1 MSVESYLKR
10 LQGRPRQG
18 VVARFSD
25 LFLVAGVVAIVALM
39 ILPLPALAL
48 DALVAINICFGV
60 MLLLVAIYISTIVEF
75 SVFPS
80 LLLITTLYRL
90 ALSIATTRMILIE
103 GHAGHII
110 DTFGTLVAGGN
121 LVVGLVVFLIITVV
135 QFIVIAKGA
144 ERVAEVAARFSLDAM
159 PGKQLSIDSDL
170 RSGMID
176 KDEAKRRR
184 RVLEMESKLHG
195 SLDGAMKFV
204 KGDAIASI
212 IIVVINLLGGL
223 AIGMLQQGLEFG
235 AAIHKYSILT
245 IGDGMVTQIPALL
258 GAMAAGLIVTR
269 TTDEDSESHLGDA
282 MRRQFAA
289 KPRVFLV
296 AGGIC
301 WLMALVPG
309 FPLVIFLLL
318 GGAAI
323 VTGALL
329 DVDLRARLTRKIAP
343 ARAAADEAKASP
355 AAART
360 RIQEAQPVVPLLLEL
375 DGDNVRRHEGAV
387 LTRGLEEVLEE
398 FELRLG
404 VALPRASFHYGEGV
418 PGEGRGAPR
427 WRLLAFEAPI
437 GAGELSHPADLSEL
451 QDAVRQA
458 LRRNAGLFVGIQEA
472 SNLLTRAGADYPE
485 VVKEAARALPLARI
499 AEVMRRLA
507 EEEVPLRNQRDILEA
522 LADAGQ
528 REKDPFALTEFA
540 RVALRRQISHR
551 YAPDGALKA
560 VVLEPP
566 LEQHLREAIRTG
578 GGAQQLA
585 LDPDMARR
593 VTDAILDKVDESG
606 ASVVLAA
613 IDLRRHVRK
622 LVEARRFDLGVLSFH
637 ELLPTL
643 KLDVAGRVAF
653 PREPL
658 SIVPNDPEPPP
669 ASAAA

>member
-1 MSVESYLKR
+1 MSVETYLKR
-10 LQGRPRQG
+10 ARLAPARGL
-18 VVARFSD
+18 ASRFSD
-25 LFLVAGVVAIVALM
+25 LFLVAGVVAIVGLM
-39 ILPLPALAL
+39 ILPLPSLAL
-48 DALVAINICFGV
+48 DALVAVNICFGV

-90 ALSIATTRMILIE
+90 SLSIATTRLILLE

-170 RSGMID
+170 RSGLID
-176 KDEAKRRR
+176 KDEARRR
-184 RVLEMESKLHG
+184 RRALEMESKLHG

-204 KGDAIASI
+204 KGDAVAGI
-212 IIVVINLLGGL
+212 IIVAINLIGGL
-223 AIGMLQQGLEFG
+223 AVGMLQQGLDFG
-235 AAIHKYSILT
+235 AAIQKYSILT

-258 GAMAAGLIVTR
+258 GAMSAGLIVTR
-269 TTDEDSESHLGDA
+269 TTDEEDDSHLGDA
-282 MRRQFAA
+282 VRRQFAA

-296 AGGIC
+296 AGAIC
-301 WLMALVPG
+301 WLLALVPG
-309 FPLVIFLLL
+309 FPVAVFLAL
-318 GGAAI
+318 GGAAM

-329 DVDLRARLTRKIAP
+329 DVRMRGVLAQRVAGLRGETSRAETPAIAHTRGV
-343 ARAAADEAKASP
+343 
-355 AAART
+355 
-360 RIQEAQPVVPLLLEL
+360 EAQPMAPLLLEL
-375 DGDNVRRHEGAV
+375 DGAGARVRSTAEVVGA
-387 LTRGLEEVLEE
+387 LEEVLEE

-404 VALPRASFHYGEGV
+404 VGLPKASVHYDHDTGET
-418 PGEGRGAPR
+418 R

-437 GAGELSHPADLSEL
+437 GGGAWIDPGDLNELRE
-451 QDAVRQA
+451 AVRQS
-458 LRRNAGLFVGIQEA
+458 LRRNAGLFIGIQET

-499 AEVMRRLA
+499 AEVLRRLA
-507 EEEVPLRNQRDILEA
+507 EEEAPLRNMRDILEA

-551 YAPDGALKA
+551 YAPDGRLRAI
-560 VVLEPP
+560 VLEPP
-566 LEQHLREAIRTG
+566 LEQHIRESIRN
-578 GGAQQLA
+578 GGAGQQLA

-593 VTDAILDKVDESG
+593 IIDSIAVTATNAE
-606 ASVVLAA
+606 APVLLTA

-622 LVEARRFDLGVLSFH
+622 LIEPELFDLAVLSFH
-637 ELLPTL
+637 ELLPSL

-653 PREPL
+653 PRDPL
-658 SIVPNDPEPPP
+658 TIVETDEA
-669 ASAAA
+669 ASAAATAA

>member
-1 MSVESYLKR
+1 MSVETYLKR

-39 ILPLPALAL
+39 ILPMPALAL
-48 DALVAINICFGV
+48 DALVAVNICFGV

-110 DTFGTLVAGGN
+110 DTFGNMVAGGN

-223 AIGMLQQGLEFG
+223 AIGMLQQGLDFG
-235 AAIHKYSILT
+235 SAIHKYSILT

-269 TTDEDSESHLGDA
+269 TTDEDSETHLGDA
-282 MRRQFAA
+282 MRRQFSA

-309 FPLVIFLLL
+309 FPAVIFLLL
-318 GGAAI
+318 GGAAM
-323 VTGALL
+323 VTGALV
-329 DVDLRARLTRKIAP
+329 DVDMRARLTRKLAP

-360 RIQEAQPVVPLLLEL
+360 KIQEAQPVVPLLLEL

-404 VALPRASFHYGEGV
+404 VALPRASFHYGEGQ
-418 PGEGRGAPR
+418 GTPR

-437 GAGELSHPADLSEL
+437 GAGDLAHPADLSEL

-551 YAPDGALKA
+551 YAPDGALSA

-578 GGAQQLA
+578 AGAQQLA

-593 VTDAILDKVDESG
+593 VTDAILAKVDESG
-606 ASVVLAA
+606 AAVVLAA

-658 SIVPNDPEPPP
+658 TVVPNDPEPPP
-669 ASAAA
+669 PPASAAA

>member
-10 LQGRPRQG
+10 LQRRPHQG
-18 VVARFSD
+18 LVARFSD
-25 LFLVAGVVAIVALM
+25 LFLVAGIVAIVGLM

-48 DALVAINICFGV
+48 DTLVAVNICFGV

-223 AIGMLQQGLEFG
+223 AIGMIQQGLEFG

-269 TTDEDSESHLGDA
+269 TTDEDSDSHLGDA
-282 MRRQFAA
+282 VRRQFAA

-296 AGGIC
+296 SGGIC
-301 WLMALVPG
+301 WLLALIPG
-309 FPLVIFLLL
+309 FPAPVFLLL
-318 GGAAI
+318 GGVGL

-329 DVDLRARLTRKIAP
+329 DVDLRSRLTKRFLPGRIL
-343 ARAAADEAKASP
+343 ADETKAPSV
-355 AAART
+355 AAQTRT
-360 RIQEAQPVVPLLLEL
+360 LDAQPIVPLLLEL
-375 DGDNVRRHEGAV
+375 DGDGVRRHEGAV
-387 LTRGLEEVLEE
+387 LARALEEVLEG
-398 FELRLG
+398 FEVRLG
-404 VALPRASFHYGEGV
+404 VALPRASFHYGEAAG
-418 PGEGRGAPR
+418 PAR

-437 GAGELSHPADLSEL
+437 GAGRLADPSDLLAL

-458 LRRNAGLFVGIQEA
+458 LRRNTGLFVGIQEA
-472 SNLLTRAGADYPE
+472 STLLNRAGADYPE

-507 EEEVPLRNQRDILEA
+507 EEEVPLRNLRDILES

-551 YAPDGALKA
+551 YAPDGALRA

-566 LEQHLREAIRTG
+566 LEQHLREAIRSS

-585 LDPDMARR
+585 LDPEMSRR
-593 VTDAILDKVDESG
+593 VTDAILAKVDDIG
-606 ASVVLAA
+606 APVLLTA

-622 LVEARRFDLGVLSFH
+622 LIEPARFDLGVLSFH

-643 KLDVAGRVAF
+643 KLDIVGRVAF
-653 PREPL
+653 PRDPL
-658 SIVPNDPEPPP
+658 TVVPNDPEPPQS

>member
-1 MSVESYLKR
+1 MSVETYLKR
-10 LQGRPRQG
+10 ARVAPGRG
-18 VVARFSD
+18 LASRFSD
-25 LFLVAGVVAIVALM
+25 LFLVAGVVAIVGLM
-39 ILPLPALAL
+39 ILPLPSLAL
-48 DALVAINICFGV
+48 DALVAVNICVGV

-90 ALSIATTRMILIE
+90 SLSIATTRLILLE

-110 DTFGTLVAGGN
+110 DTFGTMVAGGN

-170 RSGMID
+170 RSGLID
-176 KDEAKRRR
+176 KDEARRR
-184 RVLEMESKLHG
+184 RRALEMESKLHG

-204 KGDAIASI
+204 KGDAIAGI
-212 IIVVINLLGGL
+212 IIVAINLIGGL
-223 AIGMLQQGLEFG
+223 AVGMLQQGLDFG

-258 GAMAAGLIVTR
+258 GAMSAGLIVTR
-269 TTDEDSESHLGDA
+269 TTDEDNDGHLGDA
-282 MRRQFAA
+282 VRRQFAA

-296 AGGIC
+296 SGAIC
-301 WLMALVPG
+301 WLLALIPG
-309 FPLVIFLLL
+309 FPVAVFLVL
-318 GGAAI
+318 GGVAMI
-323 VTGALL
+323 TGALL
-329 DVDLRARLTRKIAP
+329 DVRMRGVLAKRVAGLRGEP
-343 ARAAADEAKASP
+343 ARAETP
-355 AAART
+355 AIAHT
-360 RIQEAQPVVPLLLEL
+360 KSVEAQPMTPLLLEL
-375 DGDNVRRHEGAV
+375 DGAGARVRSTPEVVRA
-387 LTRGLEEVLEE
+387 LEEVLDE

-404 VALPRASFHYGEGV
+404 VALPRASVHYNADVGET
-418 PGEGRGAPR
+418 R

-437 GAGELSHPADLSEL
+437 GEGAWVDPGDLNALRE
-451 QDAVRQA
+451 AVRQS

-499 AEVMRRLA
+499 AEVLRRLA
-507 EEEVPLRNQRDILEA
+507 EEEAPLRNMRDILEA

-551 YAPDGALKA
+551 YAPDGRLRAIL
-560 VVLEPP
+560 LEPA
-566 LEQHLREAIRTG
+566 LEQHVREAIRNGGTG
-578 GGAQQLA
+578 QQLA
-585 LDPDMARR
+585 LDPDVARR
-593 VTDAILDKVDESG
+593 IIDAITVTATNAE
-606 ASVVLAA
+606 ASVLLTA

-622 LVEARRFDLGVLSFH
+622 LIEPELFDLAVLSFH
-637 ELLPTL
+637 ELLPSL

-658 SIVPNDPEPPP
+658 TVVETDGATSEDAAP
-669 ASAAA
+669 AAA

>member
-10 LQGRPRQG
+10 LQRRPDQG
-18 VVARFSD
+18 LVARFSD
-25 LFLVAGVVAIVALM
+25 LFLVAGVVAIVGLM

-48 DALVAINICFGV
+48 DTLVAVNICFGV

-223 AIGMLQQGLEFG
+223 AIGMIQQGLEFG

-269 TTDEDSESHLGDA
+269 TTDEDSDSHLGDA
-282 MRRQFAA
+282 VRRQFAA

-296 AGGIC
+296 SGGIC
-301 WLMALVPG
+301 WLMALIPG
-309 FPLVIFLLL
+309 FPAPVFLLL
-318 GGAAI
+318 GGVGL

-329 DVDLRARLTRKIAP
+329 DVDLRSRLTKRFLPGRIL
-343 ARAAADEAKASP
+343 ADETKAP
-355 AAART
+355 PVAAQTRT
-360 RIQEAQPVVPLLLEL
+360 LDAQPIVPLLLEL
-375 DGDNVRRHEGAV
+375 DGDGVRRHEGAV
-387 LTRGLEEVLEE
+387 L
-398 FELRLG
+398 
-404 VALPRASFHYGEGV
+404 ARASFHYGDPAG
-418 PGEGRGAPR
+418 PAR

-437 GAGELSHPADLSEL
+437 GAGQLADPSDLAAL
-451 QDAVRQA
+451 QEAVRQA
-458 LRRNAGLFVGIQEA
+458 LRRNTGLFVGIQEA
-472 SNLLTRAGADYPE
+472 STLLNRAGADYPE

-499 AEVMRRLA
+499 AEVLRRLA
-507 EEEVPLRNQRDILEA
+507 EEEVPLRNLRDILES

-551 YAPDGALKA
+551 YAPDGALRA

-585 LDPDMARR
+585 LDPETSRR
-593 VTDAILDKVDESG
+593 ITDAILAKVDDTQ
-606 ASVVLAA
+606 APVLLAA

-622 LVEARRFDLGVLSFH
+622 LIEPARFDLGVLSFH

-643 KLDVAGRVAF
+643 KLEIAGRVAF

-658 SIVPNDPEPPP
+658 TVVPNDPEPPQSAP
-669 ASAAA
+669 AAA